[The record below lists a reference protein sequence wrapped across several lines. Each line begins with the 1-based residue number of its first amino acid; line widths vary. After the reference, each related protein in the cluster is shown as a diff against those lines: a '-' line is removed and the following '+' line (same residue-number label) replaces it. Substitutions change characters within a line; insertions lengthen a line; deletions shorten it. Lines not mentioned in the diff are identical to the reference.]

1 MHVHIFNYFNP
12 WVLSIL
18 IIWSL
23 VWKGIALWHATRN
36 GQTAWYVVMLI
47 VNTVGILEI
56 IYLLFFRPK
65 KTSEAKN
72 P

>member
-23 VWKGIALWHATRN
+23 VWKGIALWHAR
-36 GQTAWYVVMLI
+36 VM
-47 VNTVGILEI
+47 VK
-56 IYLLFFRPK
+56 LLG
-65 KTSEAKN
+65 TWLCSL
-72 P
+72 